1 MKKKVWYWF
10 VFGVMVMVLLALIL
24 PKDLFHQKQDFLK
37 IGVAVYNLDDSF
49 MESMTTELEASLE
62 TQLSTDL
69 PVRYEI
75 ADAQGNE
82 TKQEEQIQ
90 YFMNQDCD
98 ILLLNL
104 VKPAS
109 AASILNQAASRNIPV
124 ILFNRE
130 PNQADMEISANI
142 WYVGTDG
149 QATGK
154 LQAEM
159 LQQAW
164 QTRKSSIDKN
174 QNGKID
180 YVLLEGEAT
189 HYDTIRRT
197 DAFLGETSANL
208 PMNQLADLS
217 GDWMRQTA
225 YDEVKTLTDD
235 TISSVEAIV
244 CNNDDMAL
252 GVYDFY
258 KEKGFTCPLLIG
270 INKSEEMQRLIDA
283 GELYGTVD
291 INTTEQVQIICN
303 LINQITGGQ
312 TPQQKVWYCAPTAYS
327 AA

>member
-1 MKKKVWYWF
+1 MKRNVLFWL
-10 VFGVMVMVLLALIL
+10 VLGGMATVLLILIL
-24 PKDLFHQKQDFLK
+24 PNNLFHQKQDFLK

-62 TQLSTDL
+62 TQLSTDI
-69 PVRYEI
+69 PIRYEI
-75 ADAQGNE
+75 VDAQGNE

-98 ILLLNL
+98 LLLLNL
-104 VKPAS
+104 VRPAS
-109 AASILNQAASRNIPV
+109 AASVLNQAASGNIPV

-180 YVLLEGEAT
+180 YILIEGEAT

-197 DAFLGETSANL
+197 DAFLEETSTSL
-208 PMNQLADLS
+208 PMNQMADLS

-225 YDEVKTLTDD
+225 YDEVETLTDD

-258 KEKGFTCPLLIG
+258 KKKGLTCPLLIG
-270 INKSEEMQRLIDA
+270 SNKNEEMQRLIDA
-283 GELYGTVD
+283 GEIYGTVD
-291 INTTEQVQIICN
+291 INTKEQVQNICD
-303 LINQITGGQ
+303 LIHQITCGQ
-312 TPQQKVWYCAPTAYS
+312 TPKQKVWYCAPIAYS